1 MKKIGFKFAAVVLL
15 MAAIAIVGLSF
26 QNTNLSKVSDQ
37 SQSLLSEEVDNMTT
51 IYQLQEK
58 YLTVYRL
65 LYSHVNAD
73 LKNVMEKNETQVAE
87 NLAQMTELRNTYRAC
102 IGADD
107 AEAAEA
113 FANVET
119 KLDAFAASVEK
130 IMAASKSGDK
140 EGANLLILNEINML
154 NDSII
159 LNMSKLLTYTQDDF
173 ATGKANVEATV
184 ATASSMTVV
193 VIVVILVVSLIVLV
207 VSYLIIV
214 VPINKVAK
222 ALNGIIKDIQEDRAD
237 LTKRVPVTT
246 KDEISILAKG
256 INQFIE
262 ILQAIITNI
271 MASCEEIRV
280 RQEEVMISVEKANSG
295 AEDTSSVMEQLA
307 AGMQE
312 VSATVTTETESTRDA
327 EGSVGQIAEK
337 VDGGAQFSEEIKQR
351 AQKMQEQTKESRQ
364 KAQDMMETIDAQVTA
379 SIEDSKQIEQ
389 IKSLTGDIL
398 SIAGQTNL
406 LALNASIEAAR
417 AGEAGR
423 GFAVVADEIR
433 NLADN
438 SKNIA
443 NNIQEISER
452 VVAAVV
458 QLAENAK
465 NLVDFMNTQVMGD
478 YEQMEQTGV
487 QYYQDS
493 ATVDTLMDEINERT
507 TGLREVMQALATAN
521 EDIANT
527 VSESTEG
534 ITSVVGNTMD
544 LAGDMRA
551 ISDSL
556 EQVAEVMNT
565 LQRQVAH
572 FKVKSDDAEAAD
584 VVLQEEPVA
593 GEVEE
598 VVVEDEVSADSFLI
612 PEEELVS
619 EIEE

>member
-1 MKKIGFKFAAVVLL
+1 MKKIGFKFAIVVLL
-15 MAAIAIVGLSF
+15 MAVIGIGGLAY
-26 QNTNLSKVSDQ
+26 QNASLSKVSEQ
-37 SQSLLSEEVDNMTT
+37 SQNLLSEEVDNMTT

-87 NLAQMTELRNTYRAC
+87 NLSQMTALREEYRASL
-102 IGADD
+102 GADD

-159 LNMSKLLTYTQDDF
+159 LNMSKLLTHTQDEF
-173 ATGKANVEATV
+173 TVGKENVDATV

-207 VSYLIIV
+207 VSYMIIV

-271 MASCEEIRV
+271 MASCEEIRA
-280 RQEEVMISVEKANSG
+280 RQEEVMVSVEKANSG

-458 QLAENAK
+458 QLADNAK

-493 ATVDTLMDEINERT
+493 ATVDTLMDEINEKT
-507 TGLREVMQALATAN
+507 MGLREVMQALATAN

-544 LAGDMRA
+544 LANDMRS
-551 ISDSL
+551 ISDGL
-556 EQVAEVMNT
+556 EQVADVMNT

-572 FKVKSDDAEAAD
+572 FKVKSDDVD
-584 VVLQEEPVA
+584 VVDASVTEESIVQEEVL
-593 GEVEE
+593 VEE
-598 VVVEDEVSADSFLI
+598 EVSADSFLV

>member
-15 MAAIAIVGLSF
+15 MAAIAIVGLSY

-65 LYSHVNAD
+65 LYSHVHAD
-73 LKNVMEKNETQVAE
+73 LKNVMEKYETEVST
-87 NLAQMTELRNTYRAC
+87 NLSEMTALRDAYRAS

-107 AEAAEA
+107 KDAADA

-119 KLDAFAASVEK
+119 KLDAFATSVEK

-140 EGANLLILNEINML
+140 EGANLLILNEVNML

-159 LNMSKLLTYTQDDF
+159 LNMSKLLTYTQEDF
-173 ATGKANVEATV
+173 ATGKTNVEATV

-193 VIVVILVVSLIVLV
+193 VIVVILIVSLIVLV
-207 VSYLIIV
+207 VSYMIIV

-222 ALNGIIKDIQEDRAD
+222 ALNAIITDIREDRAD

-246 KDEISILAKG
+246 KDEISVLAKG

-271 MASCEEIRV
+271 IASCEEIKV
-280 RQEEVMISVEKANSG
+280 RQEEVMVSVEKANSG

-327 EGSVGQIAEK
+327 ESSVGQIAEK
-337 VDGGAQFSEEIKQR
+337 VDGGAQFAEEIKQR
-351 AQKMQEQTKESRQ
+351 AQTMQEQTRESRQ
-364 KAQDMMETIDAQVTA
+364 KAQDMMEAIDAQVTA
-379 SIEDSKQIEQ
+379 SIEESKQIDQ
-389 IKSLTGDIL
+389 IKNLTGDIL

-443 NNIQEISER
+443 NNIQEISEQ
-452 VVAAVV
+452 VVSAVE
-458 QLAENAK
+458 QLADNAR
-465 NLVDFMNTQVMGD
+465 NLVEFMNTQVMGD

-493 ATVDTLMDEINERT
+493 ATVDTLMDDINEKT
-507 TGLREVMQALATAN
+507 AALREVMQALATAN

-544 LAGDMRA
+544 LAGDMRT
-551 ISDSL
+551 ITDSL
-556 EQVAEVMNT
+556 EQVSDVMNT
-565 LQRQVAH
+565 LQSQVAH
-572 FKVKSDDAEAAD
+572 FKVKSDDAEAVD
-584 VVLQEEPVA
+584 MPVQEELV
-593 GEVEE
+593 VEE